1 MKNSENK
8 LKEIEIGEISL
19 LKENKRKY
27 SSPKRKSNIN
37 QKNSNIIEQKKFPKT
52 IKKQK
57 HDLNKNDEKDNNKKY
72 VKQKQILLFQPK
84 DIIKKENPI
93 TINTNQNF
101 TPNKPKEINFKLCQ
115 TQKRE
120 KPRWTPAGKLNFVN
134 DENES
139 NQTNCP
145 TKENRLVYKSN
156 NKKNKSK
163 TNINTLIMNFKKDI
177 PNNQGR
183 IQSLNLKKNNLGENS
198 SYMIGKK
205 RSIFKD
211 RNIEYIP
218 KVKDKDKQKDNN
230 ENYSI
235 KIIKKKNNLIKKSDD
250 ENILFDKEINKE
262 YFNSYI
268 FNKYSASF
276 AKEQSKI
283 NDYFK
288 KSNKLKIMNEKTKK
302 NIQYK
307 TNCHKNSI
315 INENNNNNNVLIK
328 RSFINKNLLNSKV
341 KSSINIKEKNKS
353 MIVKK
358 KPHSSLKENN
368 NKDEISK
375 KKTIK
380 LLDKKN
386 IHQMTEFS
394 ETLNNNSNS
403 LKINKIKL
411 KFNTNYKNRTDRK
424 SSSKKK
430 EKKCD
435 TSEDQLIKKIKKNLK
450 VSNNQR
456 KNKSTRNNYNKKE
469 RKRNTQYDQIDSHKI
484 MITNININLYKKLN
498 YTNKE
503 CMNDNLGVNSEE
515 IRNKNLNLNQ
525 CDIELEKIYL
535 LEEKISKILSKIN
548 EYQTCEEECQNLIT
562 FYFSINFYKME
573 LELFNNNNNKNKISN
588 YMKLEI
594 LCYFLCYDISF
605 NENFNQA
612 SILIKTIINLLH
624 DNYLLLISYIIYLK
638 NDSFFEKNISNNLWI
653 NKLQKII
660 DDDLKINLTSQ
671 DMNEN
676 TILSLIVNSIGRINN
691 YYKMIIDNLYSFKN
705 DNEKDKLINS
715 NLNFP
720 NCLKIDTKTISP
732 NDKSKIISL
741 FFIQAYKLL
750 SNYNYE
756 NMKFFFYIFLNNSKF
771 HNKKSP
777 IKNEKVNNNNLNQSF
792 LPPIKPNY
800 KYSLILNLDE
810 TLIYNNNGKI
820 ILRPNLFHFLDI
832 MKEIYELII
841 FSFESN
847 SFIDKVVE
855 TIEQKNKYF
864 DHVLYAN
871 QCTLKLNNN
880 GTLVKDLESL
890 GRDLKNII
898 VIDSKSHLEK
908 KYQNNM
914 ILIKGFYGNDL
925 IDTNL
930 LKILGYILQNI
941 KKENYEDDIR
951 LSIEKHKNTIKAYL
965 SNNTNI

>member
-57 HDLNKNDEKDNNKKY
+57 HDLNKNEEKENNKKY

-183 IQSLNLKKNNLGENS
+183 IQSLNLKKNNFGENS

-307 TNCHKNSI
+307 GNCHKNSI
-315 INENNNNNNVLIK
+315 ISDNNNMLIK

-358 KPHSSLKENN
+358 KPHSSLKENQ
-368 NKDEISK
+368 KDEASK
-375 KKTIK
+375 KKAIK

-411 KFNTNYKNRTDRK
+411 KFNTNYKNKTDRK

-435 TSEDQLIKKIKKNLK
+435 TSEEQLIKKIKKNLK

-469 RKRNTQYDQIDSHKI
+469 RKRNTQYDQIGSHKI
-484 MITNININLYKKLN
+484 MITNININLYKKFN
-498 YTNKE
+498 YTNKDS
-503 CMNDNLGVNSEE
+503 MNDNLCLNSEE

-562 FYFSINFYKME
+562 FYFSINFFKME
-573 LELFNNNNNKNKISN
+573 LELFNNINNKNKISN

-624 DNYLLLISYIIYLK
+624 DNYLLLVSFIIYLK
-638 NDSFFEKNISNNLWI
+638 KDNFFEKNNSTNLWI

-705 DNEKDKLINS
+705 DNEKDELINS
-715 NLNFP
+715 NFNFP
-720 NCLKIDTKTISP
+720 NCLKIDTKTISA

-741 FFIQAYKLL
+741 FFTQAYKLL
-750 SNYNYE
+750 NNYNYE
-756 NMKFFFYIFLNNSKF
+756 NMKFFFYIFLNNSKL
-771 HNKKSP
+771 HNKRP
-777 IKNEKVNNNNLNQSF
+777 PTKNEKINLNQNY
-792 LPPIKPNY
+792 LPMIKPNY
-800 KYSLILNLDE
+800 KYSLIINLDE

-820 ILRPNLFHFLDI
+820 ILRPNLFHFLDV

-847 SFIDKVVE
+847 AFIDKAVE
-855 TIEQKNKYF
+855 IIEQKNKYF
-864 DHVLYAN
+864 DFVLYAN
-871 QCTLKLNNN
+871 QCTLKLNNS

-898 VIDSKSHLEK
+898 VIDSKSHLEQ
-908 KYQNNM
+908 KYHNNL

-951 LSIEKHKNTIKAYL
+951 LSIEKHKHTIKAYL
-965 SNNTNI
+965 SNNINI

>member
-8 LKEIEIGEISL
+8 LKEIEIGEITL

-27 SSPKRKSNIN
+27 SSPKRKSNIS
-37 QKNSNIIEQKKFPKT
+37 QKISNAFEQKKFPKT

-57 HDLNKNDEKDNNKKY
+57 YNLNKNEEKDNNKKY
-72 VKQKQILLFQPK
+72 IKQKQILLFQPK

-120 KPRWTPAGKLNFVN
+120 KPKYIPAGKLNFMN
-134 DENES
+134 DENEN

-145 TKENRLVYKSN
+145 TKENRLIYKSN

-183 IQSLNLKKNNLGENS
+183 IQSLNSKKNNLGENS

-218 KVKDKDKQKDNN
+218 KVKEKDKKKDNDD
-230 ENYSI
+230 NYSI
-235 KIIKKKNNLIKKSDD
+235 KIIKKKNHFIKKSGD

-283 NDYFK
+283 NDFFK
-288 KSNKLKIMNEKTKK
+288 KSNKLKIMNEKIKK

-315 INENNNNNNVLIK
+315 INDNNNNNIFMK

-358 KPHSSLKENN
+358 KPHSSLKENK
-368 NKDEISK
+368 KDETSK

-394 ETLNNNSNS
+394 ETLNNNSNT

-435 TSEDQLIKKIKKNLK
+435 TSEEQLIKKIKKNLK

-469 RKRNTQYDQIDSHKI
+469 RKRNTQYEQIDSHKI
-484 MITNININLYKKLN
+484 MITNININLYKKFN

-503 CMNDNLGVNSEE
+503 YTNDNLCIKSEE
-515 IRNKNLNLNQ
+515 IRNKNMNLNE

-573 LELFNNNNNKNKISN
+573 LELFNNTNNKNKISN

-624 DNYLLLISYIIYLK
+624 DNYLMLISYIIYLK
-638 NDSFFEKNISNNLWI
+638 NNSFYEKNTSTNLWI
-653 NKLQKII
+653 NKLQKTI

-691 YYKMIIDNLYSFKN
+691 YYKMIIDNLYSFIN

-720 NCLKIDTKTISP
+720 NCLKLDTKTISS
-732 NDKSKIISL
+732 NDKSKIKSL
-741 FFIQAYKLL
+741 FFAQAYKLL
-750 SNYNYE
+750 NNYNYE

-777 IKNEKVNNNNLNQSF
+777 ARNEKVNNNNIDQSF
-792 LPPIKPNY
+792 LPIIKQNY
-800 KYSLILNLDE
+800 KYSLIINLDE

-864 DHVLYAN
+864 DYVLYAN

-898 VIDSKSHLEK
+898 VIDSKSHLEQ
-908 KYQNNM
+908 KYQNNL

-965 SNNTNI
+965 SNNINI

>member
-72 VKQKQILLFQPK
+72 VKQKQILLFQTK

-93 TINTNQNF
+93 TINTIQNF
-101 TPNKPKEINFKLCQ
+101 TPNKPKEIHFKLCQ

-120 KPRWTPAGKLNFVN
+120 KPKWTPAGKLNFVN
-134 DENES
+134 DENEN

-183 IQSLNLKKNNLGENS
+183 IKSLNSKKNIFGENS

-218 KVKDKDKQKDNN
+218 KVKDIDKKKDND

-235 KIIKKKNNLIKKSDD
+235 KIIKKKNHLNKKSGD

-262 YFNSYI
+262 YFHSYI

-283 NDYFK
+283 NDYYN
-288 KSNKLKIMNEKTKK
+288 KSNKLKIMNGKTKK
-302 NIQYK
+302 NVQYK

-315 INENNNNNNVLIK
+315 INDNNNNNNILIK

-358 KPHSSLKENN
+358 KPHSSLKENK
-368 NKDEISK
+368 KDETSK

-394 ETLNNNSNS
+394 ETLNNNPNS

-430 EKKCD
+430 EEQYD
-435 TSEDQLIKKIKKNLK
+435 TSEEQLIKKIKQNLK

-469 RKRNTQYDQIDSHKI
+469 RKRNTQYGQIDSHKI

-503 CMNDNLGVNSEE
+503 CMNDNLDINSEE
-515 IRNKNLNLNQ
+515 KRDKNLNLNEF
-525 CDIELEKIYL
+525 DIDLEKIYL
-535 LEEKISKILSKIN
+535 LEEKINKILSKIN
-548 EYQTCEEECQNLIT
+548 EYQACEEECQNLIT

-573 LELFNNNNNKNKISN
+573 LELFNNINNKNKISN

-638 NDSFFEKNISNNLWI
+638 NNSFFEKNTSTNLWI

-676 TILSLIVNSIGRINN
+676 TILSLIVDSIGRINN

-720 NCLKIDTKTISP
+720 NCLKIDTKSISA

-741 FFIQAYKLL
+741 FFTQAYTLL
-750 SNYNYE
+750 NNYNYE
-756 NMKFFFYIFLNNSKF
+756 NMKFFFYIYLNNSKF
-771 HNKKSP
+771 PNKKSTT
-777 IKNEKVNNNNLNQSF
+777 KNEKVNNNNLRQSF
-792 LPPIKPNY
+792 LPAIKPNY
-800 KYSLILNLDE
+800 KYSLIINLDE

-820 ILRPNLFHFLDI
+820 IFRPNLFHFLDI

-864 DHVLYAN
+864 DYVLYAN

-898 VIDSKSHLEK
+898 VIDSKSHLEQ
-908 KYQNNM
+908 KYQNNL